1 MCLYLGDDRALLCDS
16 IWGMTR
22 PWKVSWF
29 WNVAK
34 PWDVWYQVLTFSES
48 CDKFWLLT
56 RGSLQFCL
64 RVTGHRMFWE
74 TRVLMFEVDPVC
86 LRSVDRESR
95 ARTEGKVHRVC

>member
-34 PWDVWYQVLTFSES
+34 PWDVWYQVLTFSELRQVLAIDQGQPPVLS
-48 CDKFWLLT
+48 ACHRAQNVLGNKSSNV
-56 RGSLQFCL
+56 RGGPCL
-64 RVTGHRMFWE
+64 
-74 TRVLMFEVDPVC
+74 
-86 LRSVDRESR
+86 S
-95 ARTEGKVHRVC
+95 